1 MAVKTKKDARLIFK
15 RSLKMLGRARPF
27 TRGLVSQCRP
37 AFVKTK
43 KEKEKVPT
51 ACVMLRP
58 NRKFKMYF
66 NPDFVVTLETEHLCG
81 IMNHEINHMM
91 RGHLTLERTG
101 LDEEVLTLALEVHAN
116 MDIPKSWLPPQTKD
130 GEALTHEHFNIPLDI
145 RSWKKIYT
153 KLLKKFGNKKRRN
166 NQQKKEMKETNVKKV
181 MSDNATGHSKKS
193 PRIKGKV
200 SKKLKK
206 RLRDSQE
213 VKSIL
218 ATLINKVWKKR
229 VEDQERE
236 DDEDLNSDTM
246 VEVELEILKEA
257 TDHIP
262 GLSAGMLKMLRIKT
276 ETKIKWEQHLSNFVV
291 SIKKRSSSYQKI
303 NKRFPDLL
311 GIVPGRDS
319 RMGKSNI
326 IAFIDTSGSCAD
338 WASRFLNEVEK
349 LGRYCNGVVCE
360 WDTAEEAVYK
370 IGDAPKRNN
379 VYGGGGTNFNGCLND
394 EYLKQLAKRFGMRKI
409 DGVVF
414 LTDLYVTL
422 PKKGPRIP
430 LIWFCIPGGRF
441 NNVPF
446 GKLIRIE
453 K

>member
-1 MAVKTKKDARLIFK
+1 MVVETKKDARLIFK
-15 RSLKMLGRARPF
+15 RALKMLGKARPF

-43 KEKEKVPT
+43 QEKEKVPT

-66 NPDFVVTLETEHLCG
+66 NPDFVVTLETDHLCG

-101 LDEEVLTLALEVHAN
+101 LDEEILTLALEVHAN
-116 MDIPKSWLPPQTKD
+116 MDIPRSWLPPQTKD
-130 GEALTHEHFNIPLDI
+130 GEALTHEHFNISLDI

-153 KLLKKFGNKKRRN
+153 ELLKKFGNKKRRN
-166 NQQKKEMKETNVKKV
+166 KQQKKEMKETNVKSV
-181 MSDNATGHSKKS
+181 MSNNGTGHSKKS

-246 VEVELEILKEA
+246 VEVELETLKEA

-360 WDTAEEAVYK
+360 WDTAEEAAYK
-370 IGDAPKRNN
+370 IGDVVKRNN
-379 VYGGGGTNFNGCLND
+379 VSGFGGTDFNGCLND

-422 PKKGPRIP
+422 PKKGPHIP
-430 LIWFCIPGGRF
+430 LLWFCIPGGHF

-446 GKLIRIE
+446 GKLIRID